1 MIMPGKKRAEWGPAH
16 AGLFFSKRALDE
28 MFEDEAVTVTFSRQS
43 EIERLLLG
51 WEEDQRCSENERSLV
66 GASTFWHSISQR
78 TQHILHHATLGAET
92 ASATSSS
99 CGTSSIRDPEMPVM
113 SRAPRWNVT

>member
-1 MIMPGKKRAEWGPAH
+1 MIMPGKKRAGWDPAH

-66 GASTFWHSISQR
+66 GASTSGTQFRSARSIF
-78 TQHILHHATLGAET
+78 LHHATLGAET

>member
-1 MIMPGKKRAEWGPAH
+1 MIMPGKKRAGWDPAH

-78 TQHILHHATLGAET
+78 TQHILLHATLGAET

-99 CGTSSIRDPEMPVM
+99 CGSTVQV
-113 SRAPRWNVT
+113 VTGYC